1 MPYDQKKVAMLI
13 LIVEIRQKGIDKKKW
28 DRVTVVLITHK
39 SIPILKNGCH
49 AYVAWTEGGK

>member
-1 MPYDQKKVAMLI
+1 MLI
-13 LIVEIRQKGIDKKKW
+13 LIVEIRQKGTDKKSEIEL
-28 DRVTVVLITHK
+28 VLITHK

>member
-1 MPYDQKKVAMLI
+1 MPYDQKKSQCLFSLLKYGRRALI
-13 LIVEIRQKGIDKKKW
+13 KKW